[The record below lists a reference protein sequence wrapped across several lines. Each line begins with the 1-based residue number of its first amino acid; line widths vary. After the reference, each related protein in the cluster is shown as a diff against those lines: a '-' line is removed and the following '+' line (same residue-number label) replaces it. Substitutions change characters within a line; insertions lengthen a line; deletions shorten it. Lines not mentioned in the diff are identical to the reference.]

1 MCHGAACTETEFM
14 EEEIARPAHVDRAR
28 GRRVAARASDFGS
41 LNHLVNNEAVV
52 VAKMLELHGE
62 G

>member
-1 MCHGAACTETEFM
+1 MCHGAARAETEFM
-14 EEEIARPAHVDRAR
+14 EEEIARPAHVHRAR
-28 GRRVAARASDFGS
+28 GWRVAARASDFGS
-41 LNHLVNNEAVV
+41 LNHLVHNEAVV